1 MAAVVVPKAIII
13 QEQYSCEGL
22 FGSLR
27 FLKLWLVVAI
37 TRLRYPY
44 LLSRKAHASVGF
56 VIPNTYLPA
65 S

>member
-27 FLKLWLVVAI
+27 FIKLWLVVAI
-37 TRLRYPY
+37 TRY